1 MTNDLVKNNKG
12 IIEGY
17 TIDELKKT
25 LTIKYLDKTEVV
37 IKNYTKSD
45 VKKVEKDMIDQA
57 LYIVKKYFKESKK
70 RESSRSRIML
80 IVYFLTIGLIQA
92 YNYANKESITTVHQA
107 IEIILGCLPAALGLM
122 FLDDMDRRDERL
134 ADKYKMYLDNMEYI
148 NKNLSNDALYEGIE
162 EAKKKGLIGINTID
176 KYTYEEMRRLNQNI
190 VRIRLNS

>member
-1 MTNDLVKNNKG
+1 MTNDLVENNKG

-25 LTIKYLDKTEVV
+25 LTIKYLDKTEVI

-57 LYIVKKYFKESKK
+57 LYIVKRYFKESKK
-70 RESSRSRIML
+70 RENSRIRIML
-80 IVYFLTIGLIQA
+80 YVYFLTIALVLA
-92 YNYANKESITTVHQA
+92 YNYANKENITTIHHA
-107 IEIILGCLPAALGLM
+107 IEVILTCLPAALGLM
-122 FLDDMDRRDERL
+122 FLDDMDRREERL

-148 NKNLSNDALYEGIE
+148 NKNISNDALYEGIE
-162 EAKKKGLIGINTID
+162 EVKKKGLIGINTID
-176 KYTYEEMRRLNQNI
+176 KYTYEEMKRLNQNI

>member
-1 MTNDLVKNNKG
+1 MTNDLVNNNKG

-70 RESSRSRIML
+70 RENSRIRIML
-80 IVYFLTIGLIQA
+80 YVYFLTIELVLA
-92 YNYANKESITTVHQA
+92 YNYANKENITTIHHA
-107 IEIILGCLPAALGLM
+107 IEVILTCLPPALGLM
-122 FLDDMDRRDERL
+122 FLDDMDRREERL

-148 NKNLSNDALYEGIE
+148 NKNLSNEALYEGIE
-162 EAKKKGLIGINTID
+162 EKKEKGLIGINTID

>member
-57 LYIVKKYFKESKK
+57 LYIVKRYFKESKK
-70 RESSRSRIML
+70 RENSRSRIML
-80 IVYFLTIGLIQA
+80 IVYFLTVGLIQA

-107 IEIILGCLPAALGLM
+107 IEVILACLPAALGLM
-122 FLDDMDRRDERL
+122 FLDDMDRREERL

>member
-70 RESSRSRIML
+70 RENSRIRIML
-80 IVYFLTIGLIQA
+80 YVYFLTIALILA
-92 YNYANKESITTVHQA
+92 YNYANKENITTVHHA
-107 IEIILGCLPAALGLM
+107 IEVILACLPAALGLM
-122 FLDDMDRRDERL
+122 FLDDMDKREERL

-176 KYTYEEMRRLNQNI
+176 KYTYEEMQRLNQNI

>member
-57 LYIVKKYFKESKK
+57 LYIVKRYFKESKK